1 MGMTTRRWRRVN
13 IVGFVLD
20 PVISSLFSS
29 NSLFTFAMDVE
40 DVAALR
46 QAVDDCGDRG
56 LLAASKWH
64 APFVMKRGI

>member
-1 MGMTTRRWRRVN
+1 MN
-13 IVGFVLD
+13 I
-20 PVISSLFSS
+20 
-29 NSLFTFAMDVE
+29 E

-64 APFVMKRGI
+64 VLLGLRWGIQSLLATSVGRLTYYNVFH